1 MKIRFS
7 DYMIRSWE
15 MDDAPAIVKYANNK
29 RIWRN
34 LRDAFPHPY
43 TLTDARDFL
52 NKVTAHD
59 LECVFAISTRTESI
73 GGIEDVHRYSAE
85 LGYWL
90 AEPFWNQGIMTQAVK
105 RIVEYAFAKLNL
117 YRIYAEPYEG
127 NDASVRV
134 LEKAGFKYEGK
145 LRTSVCKD
153 GKLLDQLLYAVVAP
167 GRHTSP
173 GCGSC

>member
-1 MKIRFS
+1 MEIRFS

-43 TLTDARDFL
+43 TLGDAEDFL
-52 NKVTAHD
+52 NKVTAHEP
-59 LECVFAISTRTESI
+59 ECVFAISTKTEAI
-73 GGIEDVHRYSAE
+73 GGIGMLIGEDDHRYSAE

-90 AEPFWNQGIMTQAVK
+90 AEPFWNQGIMTEAVK
-105 RIVEYAFAKLNL
+105 RIVEYAFTNLNL
-117 YRIYAEPYEG
+117 YRIYAQPYKG

-134 LEKAGFKYEGK
+134 LEKAGFQYEGR
-145 LRTSVCKD
+145 LRTSVYKD
-153 GKLLDQLLYAVVAP
+153 GKFLDQLLYAKIKQ
-167 GRHTSP
+167 
-173 GCGSC
+173 

>member
-1 MKIRFS
+1 MEIRFS

-15 MDDAPAIVKYANNK
+15 MDDVPAIVRYANNK

-43 TLTDARDFL
+43 TLNDAQDFL

-59 LECVFAISTRTESI
+59 PECVFAIATKTEAI
-73 GGIEDVHRYSAE
+73 GGIGLVLGEDVHRYTAE

-90 AEPFWNQGIMTQAVK
+90 AEPFWNQGIMTLAVK
-105 RIVEYAFAKLNL
+105 RIVEYAFANL
-117 YRIYAEPYEG
+117 DLCRIYAEPYDG

-134 LEKAGFKYEGK
+134 LEKAGFQYEGK
-145 LRTSVCKD
+145 SKCSVYKE
-153 GKLLDQLLYAVVAP
+153 GKFLDQLLYAKVKP
-167 GRHTSP
+167 
-173 GCGSC
+173 

>member
-1 MKIRFS
+1 MEIRFS

-43 TLTDARDFL
+43 TLSDAQDFL

-59 LECVFAISTRTESI
+59 PECVFAIVTKTEAI
-73 GGIEDVHRYSAE
+73 GGIGMVIGEDIHRFSAE

-90 AEPFWNQGIMTQAVK
+90 AEPFWNQGIMTLAVK
-105 RIVEYAFAKLNL
+105 RMVEYAFTNLNL
-117 YRIYAEPYEG
+117 HRIYAEPYEG

-134 LEKAGFKYEGK
+134 LEKAGFQFEGRLK
-145 LRTSVCKD
+145 TSVYKN
-153 GKLLDQLLYAVVAP
+153 GKLLDQLLYAKVKP
-167 GRHTSP
+167 
-173 GCGSC
+173 

>member
-15 MDDAPAIVKYANNK
+15 MGDAPAIVKYANNK

-43 TLTDARDFL
+43 TRSDAQDFL
-52 NKVTAHD
+52 NKVMAHNP
-59 LECVFAISTRTESI
+59 ECVFAIATKSEAI
-73 GGIEDVHRYSAE
+73 GGIGLVIGEDVHRFSAE

-105 RIVEYAFAKLNL
+105 HLVEYAFINLNL
-117 YRIYAEPYEG
+117 HRIYAEPYEG

-134 LEKAGFKYEGK
+134 LEKAGFQYEGR

-153 GKLLDQLLYAVVAP
+153 GKMLDQLLYARVKQ
-167 GRHTSP
+167 
-173 GCGSC
+173 

>member
-1 MKIRFS
+1 MKILFS

-29 RIWRN
+29 KIWRN

-43 TLTDARDFL
+43 TLSDAEDFL
-52 NKVTAHD
+52 VKVKAHD
-59 LECVFAISTRTESI
+59 PECVFAISNKSEAI
-73 GGIEDVHRYSAE
+73 GGIGMVIGEDVHRYSAE

-105 RIVEYAFAKLNL
+105 RTVEYAFANLNL
-117 YRIYAEPYEG
+117 YRIYAEPFEG

-134 LEKAGFKYEGK
+134 LEKAGFQYEGR
-145 LRTSVCKD
+145 LRTSVYKNE
-153 GKLLDQLLYAVVAP
+153 KLLDQLLYAKIK
-167 GRHTSP
+167 H
-173 GCGSC
+173 

>member
-1 MKIRFS
+1 MEIRFS
-7 DYMIRSWE
+7 DYMIRSWK

-43 TLTDARDFL
+43 ALSDAQDFL

-59 LECVFAISTRTESI
+59 PACVFAISTRTEAI
-73 GGIEDVHRYSAE
+73 GGIGMVIGEDVHRYAAE

-105 RIVEYAFAKLNL
+105 LIAEYAFINVNLN
-117 YRIYAEPYEG
+117 RIYAEPYEG
-127 NDASVRV
+127 NNASVRV
-134 LEKAGFKYEGK
+134 LEKAGFQYEGR
-145 LRTSVCKD
+145 LRTSVYKD
-153 GKLLDQLLYAVVAP
+153 GKLLDQLLYAKIKQ
-167 GRHTSP
+167 
-173 GCGSC
+173 

>member
-1 MKIRFS
+1 MEIRFS

-43 TLTDARDFL
+43 ALSDAEDFL
-52 NKVTAHD
+52 NQVTAHEP
-59 LECVFAISTRTESI
+59 ECVFAISTKSEAI
-73 GGIEDVHRYSAE
+73 GGIGMLIGEDVHRFSAE

-105 RIVEYAFAKLNL
+105 RIVEYAFIHLNL
-117 YRIYAEPYEG
+117 YRIYAQPYEG
-127 NDASVRV
+127 NNASVRV
-134 LEKAGFKYEGK
+134 LEKAGFQYEGR
-145 LRTSVCKD
+145 LRTSVYKD
-153 GKLLDQLLYAVVAP
+153 GRLLDQLLYAKIK
-167 GRHTSP
+167 H
-173 GCGSC
+173 